1 MKIKGK
7 YLFKPEVD
15 KLLHFDQILPV
26 YANKILPE
34 HSHTINPSL
43 KKKKKNTLSTA
54 IFFPII
60 AELSS
65 CDKKCIVCKA

>member
-7 YLFKPEVD
+7 YLFKPEAD
-15 KLLHFDQILPV
+15 KLLHLDQILPV

-43 KKKKKNTLSTA
+43 KKKKK
-54 IFFPII
+54 IVHGYFFPII

>member
-43 KKKKKNTLSTA
+43 KKKKKY
-54 IFFPII
+54 IVHGYFFPYNSRT
-60 AELSS
+60 E
-65 CDKKCIVCKA
+65 